1 MCNGK
6 IAGCKSP
13 ALLVRNQ
20 VACVCVSVCE
30 SESIIHPPVRVN
42 SERWGWISVEAND
55 WAPLP
60 QIPPSTYKWTAWR
73 WDTRWGRG
81 AITPVV
87 IIRLLWSPRILTARV
102 REGVGRDGVLFE
114 AYNGLQ
120 DRKRWSTDRL
130 RQCDRV
136 LLHSFNSISVSTPSH
151 LCGVRQTALG
161 GQRCVIW
168 SGRASTHSRVLKKMT
183 EGSSITVKGLLCF
196 WLWGGKSCVRS

>member
-20 VACVCVSVCE
+20 VLCACASVCE

-42 SERWGWISVEAND
+42 SERWGWISGEEND
-55 WAPLP
+55 WVPLP
-60 QIPPSTYKWTAWR
+60 QIPPSMYKWTAWR

-81 AITPVV
+81 SITPVV
-87 IIRLLWSPRILTARV
+87 IIRLLWSLRILTARV

-120 DRKRWSTDRL
+120 DRERWSTDRL
-130 RQCDRV
+130 RQCDRP
-136 LLHSFNSISVSTPSH
+136 LLHSFNSITVSVAP
-151 LCGVRQTALG
+151 VRVRRTALG

-168 SGRASTHSRVLKKMT
+168 RGRASTHSEKKENGCVFYGCGVVRV
-183 EGSSITVKGLLCF
+183 
-196 WLWGGKSCVRS
+196 VRS